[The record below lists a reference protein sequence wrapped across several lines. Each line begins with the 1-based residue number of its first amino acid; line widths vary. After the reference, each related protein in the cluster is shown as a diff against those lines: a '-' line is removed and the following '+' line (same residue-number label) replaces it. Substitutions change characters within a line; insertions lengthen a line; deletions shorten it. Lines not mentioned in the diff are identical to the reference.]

1 MNLMTD
7 HGRPAI
13 LKRFSPAERAVH
25 RATAVLMLGCITTA
39 AILYNSF
46 LSIPIGHRRVV
57 KLIHVY
63 SGFVLPIPTLLGLA
77 SAAYLLDLGRLNRF
91 SLIDWQ
97 WLRSQTRRDGVI
109 PIGKFNAGQKLNTA
123 LTAGAILVLLAT
135 GTLMYFPDVA
145 RLSWRT
151 GSTFVHDW
159 FALGL
164 GLLVIGHITYAIR
177 DPGSRRGMRT
187 GSVAVTWARHHHRA
201 WVDEIEASESDQT
214 TLPGIENQ

>member
-1 MNLMTD
+1 MNLLTD

-63 SGFVLPIPTLLGLA
+63 SGFALPIPTLLGLA
-77 SAAYLLDLGRLNRF
+77 SAAYRLDLGRLNRF

-109 PIGKFNAGQKLNTA
+109 PIGKFNAGQKLNA
-123 LTAGAILVLLAT
+123 AFLAAAGLVLLGT
-135 GTLMYFPDVA
+135 GMMMYWHDHFEVD
-145 RLSWRT
+145 LRT
-151 GSTFVHDW
+151 GATFVHDW
-159 FALGL
+159 FAIGVWIAVL
-164 GLLVIGHITYAIR
+164 GHITFALR
-177 DPGSRRGMRT
+177 DPESRRGMLR
-187 GSVAVTWARHHHRA
+187 GHVSAHWARVTHPRWYERIAGPKLHQGADRRRR
-201 WVDEIEASESDQT
+201 
-214 TLPGIENQ
+214 